1 MSKKVTLADVAAK
14 AGVAVSTA
22 SKALRNSAQVS
33 GPTRAKVLKAAAE
46 LSFSLNERQKQSQ
59 PPSLPKSVGLVT
71 SDLDGQFS
79 MPILIGAESYF
90 GVESIPVFLCNAG
103 RDPALE
109 QHHIDNLLAY
119 GVKGLL
125 MVGWRTD
132 PRPALTSCPV
142 PVVYANQAS
151 LDPHDCSVVTDN
163 EDIGR
168 LMVRHLVE
176 GGSKKIVLIAGDP
189 AFQSS
194 VRRLKGEMAELD
206 SRGLAAVRTVRYGGW
221 NEETG
226 RRTMIGLLD
235 EGIDFDGVACGND
248 EIARGCLDIL
258 HDRHIAVPDRVSV
271 VGVDNRTVIVGNS
284 RPPLTSVDL
293 NLKAIGT
300 RAASCLADMLDG
312 RGHQGIE
319 CVKGTLVQRAST
331 RMPL

>member
-33 GPTRAKVLKAAAE
+33 GPTRAKVFKAAAE

-103 RDPALE
+103 RDPAFE

-132 PRPALTSCPV
+132 PRPALTGCPV

-151 LDPHDCSVVTDN
+151 LDPHDCSIVTDN

-168 LMVRHLVE
+168 LNWIAVGWLPCVRFDME
-176 GGSKKIVLIAGDP
+176 AGT
-189 AFQSS
+189 
-194 VRRLKGEMAELD
+194 RRPGVVPWLACWMRVSTSMGW
-206 SRGLAAVRTVRYGGW
+206 LAAT
-221 NEETG
+221 
-226 RRTMIGLLD
+226 
-235 EGIDFDGVACGND
+235 
-248 EIARGCLDIL
+248 
-258 HDRHIAVPDRVSV
+258 
-271 VGVDNRTVIVGNS
+271 
-284 RPPLTSVDL
+284 
-293 NLKAIGT
+293 T
-300 RAASCLADMLDG
+300 R
-312 RGHQGIE
+312 
-319 CVKGTLVQRAST
+319 
-331 RMPL
+331 